1 MKSIQEIVFE
11 KLKIKKSLTKYKPT
25 TLDELDKIIIDI
37 LNNTDDKTHLD
48 LNNIDTS
55 EMTTFGEV
63 LSSLKETVSI
73 DISSWDSSKVTNM
86 EYMFADCKKLET
98 IYIGDWDVSK
108 VTNMSSMFS
117 RCFNLKEIVGIENW
131 DVSNLENMNRIFY
144 NCAKFNQDLSNWKLS
159 NIKFF
164 RTWNLDSGLSKN
176 NMPKDIL

>member
-1 MKSIQEIVFE
+1 MKSLTQTINE
-11 KLKIKKSLTKYKPT
+11 KLKITKTTVKYKPT

-37 LNNTDDKTHLD
+37 VNNTDDKMHLD

-55 EMTTFGEV
+55 EMTTFSEV

-86 EYMFADCKKLET
+86 EYMFADCKNLET
-98 IYIGDWDVSK
+98 IYLGNWNVSK
-108 VTNMSSMFS
+108 VTNMSSMFL
-117 RCFNLKEIVGIENW
+117 RCFKLKEIVGIEKW

-144 NCAKFNQDLSNWKLS
+144 NCAKFNQDLSNWKLL

-164 RTWNLDSGLSKN
+164 KTWNLDSGLTKN
-176 NMPKDIL
+176 NMPKII